1 MSSIISHVYIS
12 NILKEKYKLGDE
24 FLYGAILPD
33 ILHKAIP
40 AQRREMTHYLRH
52 GILYG
57 SEGDY
62 PDIER
67 FIIENTEIL
76 PKSQMMQGYLAHLI
90 EDMLWFSI
98 YIPRMTIEKDKK
110 TIIYKKDN
118 SVHTDDEFRNDIYS
132 DYTIMD
138 RYLLKKTDL
147 NIEKLQKEFLAI
159 SDDINLKSTI
169 KENFKLFDLRN
180 EHLILISL
188 DMLEEYIKAATE
200 KVNIVLDKIY
210 GER

>member
-12 NILKEKYKLGDE
+12 NILKEKYNLGDE

-33 ILHKAIP
+33 ILHKAIK
-40 AQRREMTHYLRH
+40 AQSSEMTHYLRH

-62 PDIER
+62 PDVER
-67 FIIENTEIL
+67 FIIENTELL

-98 YIPRMTIEKDKK
+98 YIPKMIIEKDKK

-118 SVHTDDEFRNDIYS
+118 SVHTADEFRNDIYS
-132 DYTIMD
+132 DYTIID
-138 RYLLKKTDL
+138 RYLLNKTDL
-147 NIEKLQKEFLAI
+147 NIDKLQREFLAI
-159 SDDINLKSTI
+159 SDDINLKNTI
-169 KENFKLFDLRN
+169 KDNFKLFHLLN
-180 EHLILISL
+180 KNLILISF
-188 DMLEEYIKAATE
+188 DMLEEYIKASLE
-200 KVNIVLDKIY
+200 KVSIVLDKLY
-210 GER
+210 R

>member
-57 SEGDY
+57 SEGNY

-132 DYTIMD
+132 DYTIID
-138 RYLLKKTDL
+138 RYLLKKTNLD
-147 NIEKLQKEFLAI
+147 IEKLQKEFLEI
-159 SDDINLKSTI
+159 SDDINLKNTI
-169 KENFKLFDLRN
+169 KDNFKLFDLRTEN
-180 EHLILISL
+180 LILISF
-188 DMLEEYIKAATE
+188 DMLEEYINASLE
-200 KVNIVLDKIY
+200 KVSIVLDKIY
-210 GER
+210 R

>member
-52 GILYG
+52 GILYC

-138 RYLLKKTDL
+138 RYLLKL
-147 NIEKLQKEFLAI
+147 
-159 SDDINLKSTI
+159 S
-169 KENFKLFDLRN
+169 
-180 EHLILISL
+180 LIHI
-188 DMLEEYIKAATE
+188 
-200 KVNIVLDKIY
+200 
-210 GER
+210 

>member
-132 DYTIMD
+132 DYTIID
-138 RYLLKKTDL
+138 RYLLKKTNL
-147 NIEKLQKEFLAI
+147 NIEKLQKEFLEI
-159 SDDINLKSTI
+159 SDDINLKNTI
-169 KENFKLFDLRN
+169 KDNFKLFDLRN
-180 EHLILISL
+180 ENLILVSF
-188 DMLEEYIKAATE
+188 DMLEEYINASLE
-200 KVNIVLDKIY
+200 KVSIVLDKIY
-210 GER
+210 R

>member
-76 PKSQMMQGYLAHLI
+76 PKSQMMQGYLAHFI

-132 DYTIMD
+132 DYTIID
-138 RYLLKKTDL
+138 RYLLKKTNLD
-147 NIEKLQKEFLAI
+147 IEKLQKEFLEI
-159 SDDINLKSTI
+159 SDDINLKNTI
-169 KENFKLFDLRN
+169 KDNFKLFDLRN
-180 EHLILISL
+180 ENLILISF
-188 DMLEEYIKAATE
+188 DMLEEYINASLE
-200 KVNIVLDKIY
+200 KVSIVLDKIY
-210 GER
+210 R

>member
-57 SEGDY
+57 SEGNY

-138 RYLLKKTDL
+138 RYLLDL

-169 KENFKLFDLRN
+169 KENFKLFDLRGEN
-180 EHLILISL
+180 LILISL
-188 DMLEEYIKAATE
+188 DMLEEYISASLE
-200 KVNIVLDKIY
+200 KVSLVLDKIY
-210 GER
+210 R

>member
-57 SEGDY
+57 SEGNY

-132 DYTIMD
+132 DYTIID
-138 RYLLKKTDL
+138 RYLLKKTNL
-147 NIEKLQKEFLAI
+147 NLDELQREFLAI
-159 SDDINLKSTI
+159 SDDIDLKNTI
-169 KENFKLFDLRN
+169 KDNFKLFDLRN
-180 EHLILISL
+180 DSLILISF
-188 DMLEEYIKAATE
+188 DMLEEYIKASLE
-200 KVNIVLDKIY
+200 KVSIVLDKLY
-210 GER
+210 R

>member
-12 NILKEKYKLGDE
+12 NILKEKYELGDE

-33 ILHKAIP
+33 ILHKAIK
-40 AQRREMTHYLRH
+40 AQTKEMTHYLRH

-57 SEGDY
+57 SEGNY

-98 YIPRMTIEKDKK
+98 YIPKMATEKDKK

-118 SVHTDDEFRNDIYS
+118 SIHTDDQFRSDIYS
-132 DYTIMD
+132 DYPIID
-138 RYLLKKTDL
+138 RYLLKKTNL
-147 NIEKLQKEFLAI
+147 NIEELQKEFLAI
-159 SDDINLKSTI
+159 SDDAGLKNTI

-180 EHLILISL
+180 ENLILISL
-188 DMLEEYIKAATE
+188 DMFEEYINASLE
-200 KVNIVLDKIY
+200 KVSLVLNKIY
-210 GER
+210 R

>member
-57 SEGDY
+57 SEGNY
-62 PDIER
+62 PDIEK

-132 DYTIMD
+132 DYTIID
-138 RYLLKKTDL
+138 RYLLKKTNL

-159 SDDINLKSTI
+159 SDDINLKNTI
-169 KENFKLFDLRN
+169 KENFKLFDLQN
-180 EHLILISL
+180 ENLILVSF
-188 DMLEEYIKAATE
+188 DMLEEYIKASLE
-200 KVNIVLDKIY
+200 KVSIVLDKIY
-210 GER
+210 I

>member
-24 FLYGAILPD
+24 FLYVAIIPD
-33 ILHKAIP
+33 KLQKAIP

-188 DMLEEYIKAATE
+188 DMLEEYISASLE
-200 KVNIVLDKIY
+200 KVSLVLDKIY
-210 GER
+210 R

>member
-57 SEGDY
+57 SEGNY

-132 DYTIMD
+132 DYTIID
-138 RYLLKKTDL
+138 RYLLKKTNL

-159 SDDINLKSTI
+159 SDDINLKNTI
-169 KENFKLFDLRN
+169 KENFKLFDLQN
-180 EHLILISL
+180 ENLILVSF
-188 DMLEEYIKAATE
+188 DMLEEYIKASLE
-200 KVNIVLDKIY
+200 KVSIVLDKIY
-210 GER
+210 R

>member
-12 NILKEKYKLGDE
+12 NILKEKYNLGDE

-33 ILHKAIP
+33 ILHKAIK
-40 AQRREMTHYLRH
+40 AQTREMTHYLRH
-52 GILYG
+52 GILYH

-98 YIPRMTIEKDKK
+98 YIPKMTIEKDKK

-132 DYTIMD
+132 DYTIID
-138 RYLLKKTDL
+138 RYLLKKTNL
-147 NIEKLQKEFLAI
+147 NLDELQREFLAI
-159 SDDINLKSTI
+159 SDDIDLKNTI
-169 KENFKLFDLRN
+169 KDNFKLFDLRN
-180 EHLILISL
+180 DSLILISF
-188 DMLEEYIKAATE
+188 DMLEEYIKASLE
-200 KVNIVLDKIY
+200 KVSIVLDKLY
-210 GER
+210 R

>member
-57 SEGDY
+57 SEGNY
-62 PDIER
+62 PDIEK

-132 DYTIMD
+132 DYTIID
-138 RYLLKKTDL
+138 RYLLKKNNL

-159 SDDINLKSTI
+159 SDDINLKNTI
-169 KENFKLFDLRN
+169 KENFKLFDLQN
-180 EHLILISL
+180 ENLILVSF
-188 DMLEEYIKAATE
+188 DMLEEYIKASLE
-200 KVNIVLDKIY
+200 KVSIVLDKIY
-210 GER
+210 I

>member
-57 SEGDY
+57 SEGNY

-159 SDDINLKSTI
+159 SDDIDLKNTI
-169 KENFKLFDLRN
+169 KDNFKLFDLRN
-180 EHLILISL
+180 DSLILISF
-188 DMLEEYIKAATE
+188 DMLEEYIKASLE
-200 KVNIVLDKIY
+200 KVSIVLDKLY
-210 GER
+210 R

>member
-57 SEGDY
+57 SEGNY

-132 DYTIMD
+132 DYTIID
-138 RYLLKKTDL
+138 RYLLKKTNL
-147 NIEKLQKEFLAI
+147 NIEKLQKEFLEI
-159 SDDINLKSTI
+159 SDDINLKNTI
-169 KENFKLFDLRN
+169 KDNFKLFDLRN
-180 EHLILISL
+180 ENLILVSF
-188 DMLEEYIKAATE
+188 DMLEEYINASLE
-200 KVNIVLDKIY
+200 KVSIVLDKIY
-210 GER
+210 R